1 MADPSGKKSPV
12 RDVLTFVLVILT
24 NALIVAIL
32 YQSFLAVE

>member
-1 MADPSGKKSPV
+1 MADPGGKKSSV
-12 RDVLTFVLVILT
+12 RNVLTIVFVVLT